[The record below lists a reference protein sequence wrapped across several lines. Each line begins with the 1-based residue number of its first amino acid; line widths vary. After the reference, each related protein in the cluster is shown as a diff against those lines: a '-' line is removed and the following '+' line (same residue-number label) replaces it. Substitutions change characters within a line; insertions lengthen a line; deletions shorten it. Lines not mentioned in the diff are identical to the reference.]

1 MESGGLKLCMTRK
14 TKPGN
19 YMILDIKDYAIVVR
33 KKRIS
38 K

>member
-1 MESGGLKLCMTRK
+1 MESGLKLCMTRK
-14 TKPGN
+14 TKPSN

-33 KKRIS
+33 KKN

>member
-1 MESGGLKLCMTRK
+1 MESGLKLCMTRK

-33 KKRIS
+33 KRNK
-38 K
+38 